1 MPVPLATYRV
11 QMHSGFGFDAAAAIA
26 DYLRELGVSHLYA
39 SPYLQAGK
47 GSTHGYDVLD
57 HSRPNAE
64 LGGPEAHA
72 RLCEAL
78 GKAGL
83 GQILDIVPN
92 HMSIASP
99 QQNKWWW
106 DVLENGQSSRYAG
119 YFDVDWKPI
128 EAKLRDT
135 VLMPILGDHYGREVE
150 AGRVQLHRAGGTFT
164 LQYFDH
170 VMPVAPRSLNDL
182 LNEAAWQVSSDELA
196 FLADSFGNLPI
207 STATD
212 IESVTRRHRDKEV
225 LRSALARLCSEK
237 SEVASAI
244 DSVITELNAS
254 STRIDALL
262 ERQNYRL
269 SYWKTAVQE
278 LDYRRFFDIN
288 TLISLRMED
297 ERVFEDSHRLIL
309 KWVREGVLDGLRV
322 DHPDGLRDPAEYFRR
337 LNSAVP
343 KGWIVVEKILE
354 PGEALPD
361 DWPVAGTTGYDFLNR
376 LGGLFIDPGGEG
388 PITDFYAAF
397 TGEPVDYQAMVRDKK
412 QYVFKELFGSDVNR
426 LVAQLSEVC
435 EHQKRYRDYT
445 RRELSAMIREVIA
458 CFPVYRTYV
467 LAEQGEVSEH
477 DVKYVNEAIE
487 AARINRP
494 EIDPDLLD
502 FLRDLLLL
510 KVTGDVESR
519 FVMRFQ
525 QNTGPVMAKG
535 LEDTVFYNFNRLV
548 ALNEVGGDPGRFGV
562 SVAKYHE
569 ECRETQRRWPTSMTS
584 TTTHDTKRSE
594 DVRARL
600 SLLSEIPDRWAD
612 AVERWSEHNRR
623 HRSDDMPDRNAEYLL
638 YQILVGAWPID
649 VDRATAYM
657 LKATRE
663 AKANTS
669 WTNPNEP
676 YEEALKAFVAGLLG
690 DKEFVADLEGFV
702 KPLIEPGRVN
712 SLSQALIKL
721 TAPGVPDIYQGNEL
735 WDMSLVDPDNRR
747 PVDYSAR
754 RKLLADLSKTPSP
767 EEILR
772 RSDEG
777 LPKLWV
783 TRQALHFRRRRP
795 ELFGP
800 EGDYRPIEAR
810 GAKADHVVAYSR
822 GGGCVVV
829 APQAP
834 AQAGRRLGRH
844 DHRASRRGLD
854 RRADRRGGRRG
865 RGEGRPPAG
874 EVPRGLAVHGR
885 EVSRGIVSVLPS
897 PLRDGEAGRPSI
909 AAWK

>member
-1 MPVPLATYRV
+1 MPAPLATYRV
-11 QMHSGFGFDAAAAIA
+11 QMRAEFGFDDAAAIA
-26 DYLRELGVSHLYA
+26 DYLQALGVTHLYS

-78 GKAGL
+78 GKAKL

-99 QQNKWWW
+99 QQNRWWW
-106 DVLENGQSSRYAG
+106 DVLENGQSSRYAN
-119 YFDVDWKPI
+119 YFDVDWKPT

-150 AGRVQLHRAGGTFT
+150 AGHVKLSRTGGGFAFH
-164 LQYFDH
+164 YFDH
-170 VMPVAPRSLNDL
+170 SMPVAPRSLNDL
-182 LNEAAWQVSSDELA
+182 LNEAAREVGSDELA

-212 IESVTRRHRDKEV
+212 RESITRRHRDKEV
-225 LRSALARLCSEK
+225 LRSALARLCE
-237 SEVASAI
+237 ENPEIARAI
-244 DSVITELNAS
+244 DGVVERFNADS
-254 STRIDALL
+254 SRIDALL

-269 SYWKTAVQE
+269 AFWKTAVQD

-337 LNSAVP
+337 LNKAVP
-343 KGWIVVEKILE
+343 NGWIVVEKILE
-354 PGEALPD
+354 PGEALPEG
-361 DWPVAGTTGYDFLNR
+361 WPVAGTTGYDYLNR
-376 LGGLFIDPGGEG
+376 LGGLFIDPSGEE
-388 PITDFYAAF
+388 PITSFYAGF
-397 TGEPVDYQAMVRDKK
+397 TKESVDYPAMVRDKK
-412 QYVFKELFGSDVNR
+412 QYVLKELFGSDVNR
-426 LVAQLSEVC
+426 LVSQLTEVC

-445 RRELSAMIREVIA
+445 RRDLSTMIREVIA
-458 CFPVYRTYV
+458 CFPVYRSYV
-467 LAEQGEVSEH
+467 QAEQGKVDDR
-477 DVKYVNEAIE
+477 DVKFINEAIE
-487 AARINRP
+487 AARGNRP
-494 EIDPDLLD
+494 EIDPELLL
-502 FLRDLLLL
+502 FLRDLLIL
-510 KVTGDVESR
+510 KVTGEVESQ

-562 SVAKYHE
+562 SVVQYHD
-569 ECRETQRRWPTSMTS
+569 ECRETQRQWPTSMTT

-600 SLLSEIPDRWAD
+600 SLLSEIPEAWSQ
-612 AVERWSEHNRR
+612 AVERWSEHNLR
-623 HRSDDMPDRNAEYLL
+623 HKTDGFPDRNAEYLL

-649 VDRATAYM
+649 VDRATEYM

-663 AKANTS
+663 AKAHTS
-669 WTNPNEP
+669 WTDGNET
-676 YEEALKAFVAGLLG
+676 YENALKKFVSKLLG
-690 DKEFVADLEGFV
+690 DREFIADLTRFTE
-702 KPLIEPGRVN
+702 PLIGPGRIN
-712 SLSQALIKL
+712 SLSQVLLKL
-721 TAPGVPDIYQGNEL
+721 TSPGIPDIYQGNEL

-747 PVDYSAR
+747 PVNYAVR
-754 RKLLADLSKTPSP
+754 RQRLAELAGKLSP
-767 EEILR
+767 EEIMQ
-772 RSDEG
+772 RSEEG

-783 TRQALHFRRRRP
+783 TRQALHLRRDRP
-795 ELFGP
+795 ELFGTD
-800 EGDYRPIEAR
+800 GDYRPIEAR
-810 GAKADHVVAYSR
+810 GSKADHVVAYSR
-822 GGGCVVV
+822 GEGCMVV
-829 APQAP
+829 APRLP
-834 AQAGRRLGRH
+834 IRLEGDWGETSLPIPVGRWSNILTGEFVSGGESKLAGLLARFPV
-844 DHRASRRGLD
+844 GL
-854 RRADRRGGRRG
+854 
-865 RGEGRPPAG
+865 
-874 EVPRGLAVHGR
+874 LT
-885 EVSRGIVSVLPS
+885 
-897 PLRDGEAGRPSI
+897 RDGD
-909 AAWK
+909 

>member
-1 MPVPLATYRV
+1 
-11 QMHSGFGFDAAAAIA
+11 MHAGFGFDAAGEIA
-26 DYLRELGVSHLYA
+26 DYLRDLGVTHLYS

-57 HSRPNAE
+57 HSQPNAE
-64 LGGPEAHA
+64 LGGVEAHR

-78 GKAGL
+78 GRAGL

-92 HMSIASP
+92 HMSIASRDN
-99 QQNKWWW
+99 QWWW

-119 YFDVDWKPI
+119 YFDVDWKPA

-135 VLMPILGDHYGREVE
+135 VLMPILGDHYGREIE
-150 AGRVQLHRAGGTFT
+150 AGHVRLGRVGGVFTFH
-164 LQYFDH
+164 YFDH

-182 LNEAAWQVSSDELA
+182 LNEAASQVGSDELA

-212 IESVTRRHRDKEV
+212 VESVSRRHRDKEI
-225 LRSALARLCSEK
+225 LRKALNRLCAEK
-237 SEVASAI
+237 PEVAAAI
-244 DSVITELNAS
+244 DEVVEGFNRSP
-254 STRIDALL
+254 TRIDALL

-269 SYWKTAVQE
+269 AFWKTAVQE

-297 ERVFEDSHRLIL
+297 KRVFDDSHQLIL

-322 DHPDGLRDPAEYFRR
+322 DHPDGLRDPAEYFKR
-337 LNSAVP
+337 LSKAAPN
-343 KGWIVVEKILE
+343 GWIVVEKILE

-376 LGGLFIDPGGEG
+376 LGGLFIDAEGEG
-388 PITDFYAAF
+388 PITEFYAAF
-397 TGEPVDYQAMVRDKK
+397 TGEPVDYNAMVRDKK
-412 QYVFKELFGSDVNR
+412 QYVLKELFGSDVNR
-426 LVAQLSEVC
+426 LVTLLSEVC

-445 RRELSAMIREVIA
+445 RRELTTMIREVIA

-467 LAEQGEVSEH
+467 QAELGRVEGR
-477 DVKYVNEAIE
+477 DVRYVDEAIE
-487 AARINRP
+487 AARANRP
-494 EIDPDLLD
+494 EIDPELLD
-502 FLRDLLLL
+502 FLHDLLIL
-510 KVTGDVESR
+510 KIKGTVESE

-562 SVAKYHE
+562 SPAKFHE
-569 ECRETQRRWPTSMTS
+569 ECRETQHRWATSMTT

-600 SLLSEIPDRWAD
+600 SLLSEIPGEWSQ
-612 AVERWSEHNRR
+612 AVERWSEANRR
-623 HRSDDMPDRNAEYLL
+623 HKADNLPDRNAEYLL

-649 VDRATAYM
+649 GDRAIAYM

-663 AKANTS
+663 AKVHTS
-669 WTNPNEP
+669 WTNGNEA
-676 YEEALKAFVAGLLG
+676 YENALKSFVAAILEDHRFLADLLAFV
-690 DKEFVADLEGFV
+690 E
-702 KPLIEPGRVN
+702 PLIGPGRVN

-747 PVDYSAR
+747 PVDYKVR
-754 RKLLADLSKTPSP
+754 RKLLDDLSRPMTP
-767 EEILR
+767 EEIIG
-772 RSDEG
+772 RSEEG
-777 LPKLWV
+777 LPKLWLT
-783 TRQALHFRRRRP
+783 TRVLRLRRDRP
-795 ELFGP
+795 GLFGP
-800 EGDYRPIEAR
+800 DGDYVPL
-810 GAKADHVVAYSR
+810 KAEGPKAEHVVAYRRGDGCVAVAPRLHLKLGGQWGDTAIDLPKGDWSNELTGENWPDGSTKLSDLLGRFPVAVLSR
-822 GGGCVVV
+822 GG
-829 APQAP
+829 
-834 AQAGRRLGRH
+834 
-844 DHRASRRGLD
+844 
-854 RRADRRGGRRG
+854 
-865 RGEGRPPAG
+865 
-874 EVPRGLAVHGR
+874 
-885 EVSRGIVSVLPS
+885 
-897 PLRDGEAGRPSI
+897 
-909 AAWK
+909 K

>member
-11 QMHSGFGFDAAAAIA
+11 QMHAGFGFDDAAAIA
-26 DYLRELGVSHLYA
+26 NYLHELGISHFYS

-57 HSRPNAE
+57 HSKPNAE
-64 LGGPEAHA
+64 LGGFEAHA
-72 RLCEAL
+72 RLCQAL
-78 GKAGL
+78 GEAHL

-99 QQNKWWW
+99 QENKWWW
-106 DVLENGQSSRYAG
+106 DVLENGQSSRYSG
-119 YFDVDWKPI
+119 YFDVDWHPV

-150 AGRVQLHRAGGTFT
+150 AGHVQLARDKGRFSFR
-164 LQYFDH
+164 YFEH
-170 VMPVAPRSLNDL
+170 AMPVAPRSLNDL
-182 LNEAAWQVSSDELA
+182 LNEAAREAGSDELA
-196 FLADSFGNLPI
+196 FLADSCENLPM
-207 STATD
+207 STSTD
-212 IESVTRRHRDKEV
+212 LPSVARRHRDKEV
-225 LRSALARLCSEK
+225 IYAALARLLEEK
-237 SEVASAI
+237 PEAASAI
-244 DSVITELNAS
+244 DDVIAAFNAS
-254 STRIDALL
+254 PQRVDALL

-269 SYWKTAVQE
+269 AYWKTAVQE

-288 TLISLRMED
+288 TLISLRMEK

-354 PGEALPD
+354 PGEAMPD
-361 DWPVAGTTGYDFLNR
+361 GWPVAGTTGYDYLNR
-376 LGGLFIDPGGEG
+376 LGGVFVDRDGEG

-397 TGEPVDYQAMVRDKK
+397 TGEPVDYPAMVREKK
-412 QYVFKELFGSDVNR
+412 HYVLKEMFGSDVNR
-426 LVAQLSEVC
+426 LVTLLAEVC

-467 LAEQGEVSEH
+467 QAEQGKVSDR
-477 DVKYVNEAIE
+477 DVHYVEEAIE
-487 AARINRP
+487 LASANRP
-494 EIDPDLLD
+494 EIDPELFD
-502 FLRDLLLL
+502 FLRDVLQL
-510 KVTGDVESR
+510 KIVGEVESR

-548 ALNEVGGDPGRFGV
+548 TLNEVGGDPGRFGI
-562 SVAKYHE
+562 STDKYHE
-569 ECRETQRRWPTSMTS
+569 ECLETQRSWPTSMTT

-600 SLLSEIPDRWAD
+600 SLLSEIPEAWAK
-612 AVERWSEHNRR
+612 AVEGWAEHNLR
-623 HRSDDMPDRNAEYLL
+623 HKTGEYPDRNAEYLL

-663 AKANTS
+663 AKAHTS
-669 WTNPNEP
+669 WTDGDEA
-676 YEEALKAFVAGLLG
+676 YEGALGKFVAGVLQDNEFLG
-690 DKEFVADLEGFV
+690 SILGFV
-702 KPLIEPGRVN
+702 ELLIGPGRIN
-712 SLSQALIKL
+712 SLAQTLLKL
-721 TAPGVPDIYQGNEL
+721 TSPGVPDVYQGNEL

-747 PVDYSAR
+747 PVDYAVR
-754 RKLLADLSKTPSP
+754 RKLLDDLSGNPTP
-767 EEILR
+767 EAIIR
-772 RSDEG
+772 RSEEG

-783 TRQALHFRRRRP
+783 TKQALHFRRSRP

-800 EGDYRPIEAR
+800 EGDYRPILAT
-810 GAKADHVVAYSR
+810 GAKAEHVVAYTR
-822 GGGCVVV
+822 GGGCVAV
-829 APQAP
+829 APRLPLKLGGGWADTTLAIP
-834 AQAGRRLGRH
+834 PGTWTNLLTGESVGGGDAKLGVLLGRFPV
-844 DHRASRRGLD
+844 AL
-854 RRADRRGGRRG
+854 
-865 RGEGRPPAG
+865 
-874 EVPRGLAVHGR
+874 LAKD
-885 EVSRGIVSVLPS
+885 S
-897 PLRDGEAGRPSI
+897 D
-909 AAWK
+909 

>member
-11 QMHSGFGFDAAAAIA
+11 QMRAEFGFDDAAAIA
-26 DYLRELGVSHLYA
+26 GYLSDLGVTHLYS

-64 LGGPEAHA
+64 LGGSAAHA

-78 GKAGL
+78 GQAGL

-128 EAKLRDT
+128 EARNRDT

-150 AGRVQLHRAGGTFT
+150 AGLVKVARTGGGFSFH
-164 LQYFDH
+164 YFDH
-170 VMPVAPRSLNDL
+170 SMPIAPRSLNDL
-182 LNEAAWQVSSDELA
+182 LNEAASEVGSDELA

-212 IESVTRRHRDKEV
+212 FESVTRRHRDKEV
-225 LRSALARLCSEK
+225 LRSALARLCEEK
-237 SEVASAI
+237 PEIAAAI
-244 DSVITELNAS
+244 DSVVERINAS
-254 STRIDALL
+254 PVKVDALL
-262 ERQNYRL
+262 DRQNYRL
-269 SYWKTAVQE
+269 AFWKTAVQE

-337 LNSAVP
+337 LNRAVP
-343 KGWIVVEKILE
+343 RGWIVVEKILE
-354 PGEALPD
+354 PGEALPAG
-361 DWPVAGTTGYDFLNR
+361 WPVAGTTGYDYLNR
-376 LGGLFIDPGGEG
+376 LGGLFIDPASEK
-388 PITDFYAAF
+388 PITDFYAGF

-412 QYVFKELFGSDVNR
+412 QYVLKELFGSDVNR
-426 LVAQLSEVC
+426 LVTLLSQVC
-435 EHQKRYRDYT
+435 ERQRRYRDYT
-445 RRELSAMIREVIA
+445 RRELSTMIREVIA
-458 CFPVYRTYV
+458 CFPVYRTYIQ
-467 LAEQGEVSEH
+467 AEQGKLDDS
-477 DVKYVNEAIE
+477 DVEYVNEAIE
-487 AARINRP
+487 AARANRP
-494 EIDPDLLD
+494 DIDPELLD

-535 LEDTVFYNFNRLV
+535 LEDTVFYNFNRFV
-548 ALNEVGGDPGRFGV
+548 ALNEVGGDAGQFGV
-562 SVAKYHE
+562 SVAKYHA
-569 ECRETQRRWPTSMTS
+569 ECLETQRLWPTSMTT

-600 SLLSEIPDRWAD
+600 ALLSEIPEGWSR
-612 AVERWSEHNRR
+612 AVEHWSEHNLR
-623 HRSDDMPDRNAEYLL
+623 HKTGAFPDRNAEYLL
-638 YQILVGAWPID
+638 YQILLGAWPINTE
-649 VDRATAYM
+649 RATAYM

-663 AKANTS
+663 AKMHTS
-669 WTNPNEP
+669 WTAGNPA
-676 YEEALKAFVAGLLG
+676 YEEALQSFVAGLLK
-690 DKEFVADLEGFV
+690 DEKFLADLVGFV
-702 KPLIEPGRVN
+702 DPLIGPGRIN
-712 SLSQALIKL
+712 SLSQALLKL
-721 TAPGVPDIYQGNEL
+721 TSPGVPDIYQGNEL
-735 WDMSLVDPDNRR
+735 WDLSLVDPDNRR
-747 PVDYSAR
+747 PVDYPTR
-754 RKLLADLSKTPSP
+754 RKLLADLRDSPTP

-777 LPKLWV
+777 LPKMWV
-783 TRQALHFRRRRP
+783 TKQALHLRRNRP

-800 EGDYRPIEAR
+800 EGAYTPIEAK
-810 GAKADHVVAYSR
+810 GSKADHVVAFAR

-829 APQAP
+829 APRLP
-834 AQAGRRLGRH
+834 LRLGGDWLETTITTPEGRWSNILT
-844 DHRASRRGLD
+844 DEEV
-854 RRADRRGGRRG
+854 RGGELKVG
-865 RGEGRPPAG
+865 QL
-874 EVPRGLAVHGR
+874 LARFPVALLAN
-885 EVSRGIVSVLPS
+885 ETL
-897 PLRDGEAGRPSI
+897 
-909 AAWK
+909 

>member
-1 MPVPLATYRV
+1 MPFPLATYRV
-11 QMHSGFGFDAAAAIA
+11 QMHAGFGFDAAASIA
-26 DYLRELGVSHLYA
+26 GYLSDLGVTHLYS

-64 LGGPEAHA
+64 LGGEEAHA

-78 GKAGL
+78 GRAKL

-92 HMSIASP
+92 HMSIASRE
-99 QQNKWWW
+99 NKWWW

-119 YFDVDWKPI
+119 YFDVDWRPA

-150 AGRVQLHRAGGTFT
+150 AGRVQLRREGGTFT
-164 LQYFDH
+164 FAYFDH
-170 VMPVAPRSLNDL
+170 VMPVAPRSLNEL
-182 LNEAAWQVSSDELA
+182 LNEAAWQVNSDLLA
-196 FLADSFGNLPI
+196 FIADSFGNLPL

-237 SEVASAI
+237 PEIAEAI
-244 DSVITELNAS
+244 DTAIAEVNAS
-254 STRIDALL
+254 PARVDALL

-269 SYWKTAVQE
+269 AYWKTAVQE

-297 ERVFEDSHRLIL
+297 RRVFEDSHRLIL

-322 DHPDGLRDPAEYFRR
+322 DHPDGLRDPAEYCRR
-337 LNSAVP
+337 LHDAAP
-343 KGWIVVEKILE
+343 DGWIVVEKILE
-354 PGEALPD
+354 PGEALPGG
-361 DWPVAGTTGYDFLNR
+361 WPISGTTGYDFLNR
-376 LGGLFIDPGGEG
+376 LGGLFVDPAGEG
-388 PITDFYAAF
+388 PITDFYATF
-397 TGEPVDYQAMVRDKK
+397 TGESVDYVAMVRDKK
-412 QYVFKELFGSDVNR
+412 HYVLKELFGSDVNR
-426 LVAQLSEVC
+426 LVTLLSEVC

-445 RRELSAMIREVIA
+445 RRELTSMIREVIA

-467 LAEQGEVSEH
+467 RAEQGEV
-477 DVKYVNEAIE
+477 DDRDIRYINEAID
-487 AARINRP
+487 AAKFNRP
-494 EIDPDLLD
+494 EIDPELYD
-502 FLRDLLLL
+502 FLRDLLTL
-510 KVTGDVESR
+510 KLTGDSESQL
-519 FVMRFQ
+519 VMRFQ

-548 ALNEVGGDPGRFGV
+548 ALNEVGGDPGRFGITT
-562 SVAKYHE
+562 AKFHE
-569 ECRETQRRWPTSMTS
+569 ECLEAQRLWSTSMTT

-594 DVRARL
+594 DVRARI
-600 SLLSEIPDRWAD
+600 SLLSEIPEAWGQ

-623 HRSDDMPDRNAEYLL
+623 HKSDDMPDRNAEYLL

-649 VDRATAYM
+649 VERATAYM

-663 AKANTS
+663 AKAHTS
-669 WTNPNEP
+669 WTGPNEP
-676 YEEALKAFVAGLLG
+676 YEEALKTFVAGLLN
-690 DKEFVADLEGFV
+690 DREFVADLEGFV
-702 KPLIEPGRVN
+702 KPLIGPGRVN
-712 SLSQALIKL
+712 SLAQALIKL

-747 PVDYSAR
+747 PVDYEVR
-754 RKLLADLSKTPSP
+754 RKLLAEVAKAPSP
-767 EEILR
+767 EDILR

-777 LPKLWV
+777 LPKLWL

-800 EGDYRPIEAR
+800 EGDYRPIEAA
-810 GAKADHVVAYSR
+810 GAKAGHVVAFARGDGCVAVAPRLPLKLGGDWGDTTIELPGGSWTDELTGESSR
-822 GGGCVVV
+822 GGAVRVGDLLARFPV
-829 APQAP
+829 A
-834 AQAGRRLGRH
+834 LL
-844 DHRASRRGLD
+844 SK
-854 RRADRRGGRRG
+854 GG
-865 RGEGRPPAG
+865 
-874 EVPRGLAVHGR
+874 
-885 EVSRGIVSVLPS
+885 
-897 PLRDGEAGRPSI
+897 
-909 AAWK
+909 K

>member
-11 QMHSGFGFDAAAAIA
+11 QMRAEFGFDDAAAIA
-26 DYLRELGVSHLYA
+26 DYLRDLGVTHLYA

-57 HSRPNAE
+57 HSKPNAE

-119 YFDVDWKPI
+119 YFDVDWNPA

-135 VLMPILGDHYGREVE
+135 VLMPILGDHFGREVE
-150 AGRVQLHRAGGTFT
+150 AGHVQLSRTDGGFAFH
-164 LQYFDH
+164 YFDH
-170 VMPVAPRSLNDL
+170 SMPVAPRSLNDL
-182 LNEAAWQVSSDELA
+182 LNEAAAEVHSDDLA
-196 FLADSFGNLPI
+196 FLADSFAKLPI

-212 IESVTRRHRDKEV
+212 FDSVSRRHRDKEV
-225 LRSALARLCSEK
+225 LRNALARLCSEQP
-237 SEVASAI
+237 EVAGAI
-244 DSVITELNAS
+244 DAVIERINAS
-254 STRIDALL
+254 PEKIDALL
-262 ERQNYRL
+262 DRQNYRL
-269 SYWKTAVQE
+269 AFWKTAVQE

-337 LNSAVP
+337 LNRAVP
-343 KGWIVVEKILE
+343 NGWIVVEKILE
-354 PGEALPD
+354 PGEALRGG
-361 DWPVAGTTGYDFLNR
+361 WPVAGTTGYDYLNR
-376 LGGLFIDPGGEG
+376 LGGVFLDQAGER

-397 TGEPVDYQAMVRDKK
+397 TGEPVDYEAMVRDKK
-412 QYVFKELFGSDVNR
+412 HFVLKELFGSDVNR
-426 LVAQLSEVC
+426 LVSQLSEVC
-435 EHQKRYRDYT
+435 ERQKRYRDYT
-445 RRELSAMIREVIA
+445 RRELSTMIREVIA

-467 LAEQGEVSEH
+467 QAEQGKVDDR
-477 DVKYVNEAIE
+477 DVYYIDEAIE
-487 AARINRP
+487 KARANRP
-494 EIDPDLLD
+494 EIDPELLG
-502 FLRDLLLL
+502 FLRDLLVL

-535 LEDTVFYNFNRLV
+535 LEDTVFYNFNRMV
-548 ALNEVGGDPGRFGV
+548 TLNEVGGDPGRFGV
-562 SVAKYHE
+562 SVAEYHE
-569 ECRETQRRWPTSMTS
+569 ECQETQRSWPTSMTT

-600 SLLSEIPDRWAD
+600 SLLSEIPGAWAE

-623 HRSDDMPDRNAEYLL
+623 HKTGDVPDRNAEYLL

-649 VDRATAYM
+649 ADRANAYM

-663 AKANTS
+663 AKARTS
-669 WTNPNEP
+669 WTAPDEG
-676 YEEALKAFVAGLLG
+676 YEKALG
-690 DKEFVADLEGFV
+690 DFVDGILRDREFLDELVRFV
-702 KPLIEPGRVN
+702 GPLIGPGRVN
-712 SLSQALIKL
+712 SLSQALLKL
-721 TAPGVPDIYQGNEL
+721 TSPGVPDVYQGNEL

-747 PVDYSAR
+747 PVDYRAR
-754 RKLLADLSKTPSP
+754 RKLLAELKADPSP
-767 EEILR
+767 ETILG

-783 TRQALHFRRRRP
+783 TTTALRLRKDRR

-800 EGDYRPIEAR
+800 EGTYEPIEAR
-810 GAKADHVVAYSR
+810 GPKAEHLVAYAR
-822 GGGCVVV
+822 GGDCVVV
-829 APQAP
+829 AP
-834 AQAGRRLGRH
+834 RLPLKLGGEWG
-844 DHRASRRGLD
+844 DTTITIP
-854 RRADRRGGRRG
+854 GGRWTNLLT
-865 RGEGRPPAG
+865 GEPIDG
-874 EVPRGLAVHGR
+874 
-885 EVSRGIVSVLPS
+885 
-897 PLRDGEAGRPSI
+897 GEAQVGRLLARFPVGLL
-909 AAWK
+909 AGGGR

>member
-1 MPVPLATYRV
+1 MPVPLSTYRV
-11 QMHSGFGFDAAAAIA
+11 QMRAEFGFDDAAAITN
-26 DYLRELGVSHLYA
+26 YLSDLGVTHLYA

-47 GSTHGYDVLD
+47 GSIHGYDVLD
-57 HSRPNAE
+57 HSKPNAE

-72 RLCEAL
+72 RLCMAL
-78 GKAGL
+78 GEAKL

-92 HMSIASP
+92 HMSIANP
-99 QQNKWWW
+99 QENRWWW

-135 VLMPILGDHYGREVE
+135 VLMPILGDHFGREVE
-150 AGRVQLHRAGGTFT
+150 AGHVTLSRNEGGFAFH
-164 LQYFDH
+164 YFDH
-170 VMPVAPRSLNDL
+170 SMPVAPRSLNDL
-182 LNEAAWQVSSDELA
+182 LNEAASEVGSDELA

-225 LRSALARLCSEK
+225 LRKALARLCDEK
-237 SEVASAI
+237 PEIAAAI
-244 DSVITELNAS
+244 DSAVEAINAS
-254 STRIDALL
+254 PDKIDALL
-262 ERQNYRL
+262 DRQNYRL
-269 SYWKTAVQE
+269 AFWKTAVEE

-309 KWVREGVLDGLRV
+309 MWVREGVLDGLRV

-337 LNSAVP
+337 LNRAVP

-354 PGEALPD
+354 PDESLPEG
-361 DWPVAGTTGYDFLNR
+361 WPVAGTTGYDYLNR
-376 LGGLFIDPGGEG
+376 LGGLFIDPAGEK

-397 TGEPVDYQAMVRDKK
+397 TEQPVDYQAMVRDKK
-412 QYVFKELFGSDVNR
+412 QYVLKELFGSDVNR
-426 LVAQLSEVC
+426 LVTLLSQVC

-445 RRELSAMIREVIA
+445 RRELLTMLREVIA

-467 LAEQGEVSEH
+467 QAEQGKV
-477 DVKYVNEAIE
+477 DDRDIKYVEEAIDT
-487 AARINRP
+487 ARANRP
-494 EIDPDLLD
+494 EIDPELLD

-535 LEDTVFYNFNRLV
+535 LEDTVFYNYNRMIT
-548 ALNEVGGDPGRFGV
+548 LNEVGGDPGRFGV
-562 SVAKYHE
+562 SVGKYHE
-569 ECRETQRRWPTSMTS
+569 ECQETQRSWSISMTT

-600 SLLSEIPDRWAD
+600 SLLSEIPENWSR

-623 HRSDDMPDRNAEYLL
+623 HRTKDLPDRNAEYLL

-649 VDRATAYM
+649 VDRATSYM

-663 AKANTS
+663 AKAHTS
-669 WTNPNEP
+669 WTDPDEA
-676 YEEALKAFVAGLLG
+676 YEGALKAFVARILE
-690 DKEFVADLEGFV
+690 DREFLADLTGFV
-702 KPLIEPGRVN
+702 GPLIAPGRIN
-712 SLSQALIKL
+712 SLSQALLKF
-721 TAPGVPDIYQGNEL
+721 TSPGVPDVYQGNEL

-747 PVDYSAR
+747 PVDYRVR
-754 RKLLADLSKTPSP
+754 RILLTELAEGMSP
-767 EEILR
+767 EQIMK

-783 TRQALHFRRRRP
+783 TRQALHLRRNRP
-795 ELFGP
+795 GLFGP
-800 EGDYRPIEAR
+800 EGSYSPIETR
-810 GAKADHVVAYSR
+810 GRKADHVVAYSR

-829 APQAP
+829 AP
-834 AQAGRRLGRH
+834 RLPIKLGG
-844 DHRASRRGLD
+844 DWLD
-854 RRADRRGGRRG
+854 TTVRIP
-865 RGEGRPPAG
+865 EGRWSNLLTG
-874 EVPRGLAVHGR
+874 EEVPT
-885 EVSRGIVSVLPS
+885 
-897 PLRDGEAGRPSI
+897 GEASVGKLLASFPVALLAI
-909 AAWK
+909 QGE